1 MSTVA
6 IKKNPQDQLGDVI
19 EKLLDLIDYLPAKE
33 KILLKPNIV
42 VAATPEEGA
51 VTHPKVIEALVQY
64 FRKRKKEVVIAEGT
78 GIFGTDIEFE
88 RLLHA
93 TRYDRIRDR

>member
-6 IKKNPQDQLGDVI
+6 IKKNSQDPLGDAI
-19 EKLLDLIDYLPAKE
+19 EKLLDLIEYLPAKE

-51 VTHPKVIEALVQY
+51 TTHP
-64 FRKRKKEVVIAEGT
+64 
-78 GIFGTDIEFE
+78 
-88 RLLHA
+88 
-93 TRYDRIRDR
+93 